1 MITRLYIRNY
11 GIIREHEIRFNKGLT
26 VITGETG
33 AGKSIVLGAM
43 GLLLGER
50 AELGSLFDPSQ
61 KCIVEGEYAI
71 EASELQL
78 WLAEEGFDTTLPLL
92 VRREIMPTG
101 KSRAFINDSPAGI
114 QQLKALSEWLMDI
127 SGQHESREL
136 HTTRFQL
143 DFIDEMSGLRESA
156 PLFRE
161 KYQHWQQLKGRLSAL
176 RQSEASRLQQLDL
189 ERYLCDELEQAGLN
203 QADEL
208 GALEQ
213 QLEVQENA
221 IQIRQTLESVSFQL
235 QEAEDAVVL
244 QLQQLASQMSA
255 FKELH
260 PELGRLYD
268 GLHSSQIELTELAR
282 DTQRLVSNFEADP
295 ALVAEISN
303 RVDLLNRL
311 LSKHRVNDLE
321 GLMERWEALSASVEQ
336 LEKSG
341 SETEQLEKD
350 IQLLEQWLLKT
361 GQEIS
366 DKRQAALPEIHKQMQ
381 ALLPA
386 VGLVHAQFSIVIDT
400 HEYLIGPRQGLNSIR
415 FLFTANQGSPA
426 MELQKVASGGEL
438 SRIMLCLKSLLHGQV
453 RLPSVVF
460 DEIDTG
466 ISGETALQ
474 VGKVLRSL
482 ADKHQV
488 ILITHLPQ
496 IAAKGDMHLFISKKT
511 EDGRTVSRVDVLDN
525 EGRERAIA
533 QMIAGDGAGETAL
546 RQAKELLHK

>member
-50 AELGSLFDPSQ
+50 AELSSLFDASQ

-136 HTTRFQL
+136 HTARFQL

-161 KYQHWQQLKGRLSAL
+161 KYQHWQQLKGRLAAL

-189 ERYLCDELEQAGLN
+189 ERYLCDELEQAGLK

-235 QEAEDAVVL
+235 QEAENAVVL
-244 QLQQLASQMSA
+244 QLQQLASQMNA

-260 PELGRLYD
+260 PELGRLYE

-321 GLMERWEALSASVEQ
+321 GLMERWEALSVSVEQ

-350 IQLLEQWLLKT
+350 ILLLEQWLLKT

-400 HEYLIGPRQGLNSIR
+400 HEHLIGPRQGLNSIR

-438 SRIMLCLKSLLHGQV
+438 SRIMLCLKSLLHSQV

>member
-50 AELGSLFDPSQ
+50 ADVTALFDANE
-61 KCIVEGEYAI
+61 KCIVEGEYDM
-71 EASELQL
+71 EAPELVV

-114 QQLKALSEWLMDI
+114 QQLKALGEWLMDI

-136 HTTRFQL
+136 HTSRFQL

-161 KYQHWQQLKGRLSAL
+161 NYQRWQQLKGRLAAL
-176 RQSEASRLQQLDL
+176 RLSEASRLQQLDL
-189 ERYLCDELEQAGLN
+189 ERYLCDELEQAGLK

-221 IQIRQTLESVSFQL
+221 LQIKQTLESVAFQL
-235 QEAEDAVVL
+235 QEAENAVVL
-244 QLQQLASQMSA
+244 QLQQLSA
-255 FKELH
+255 QISPFKELH
-260 PELGRLYD
+260 TELGRLYE
-268 GLHSSQIELTELAR
+268 GLYGSQIELTELSR
-282 DTQRLVSNFEADP
+282 DTQQLVSSFEADP
-295 ALVAEISN
+295 VLVSEISQ

-311 LSKHRVNDLE
+311 LSKHRVNDLSA
-321 GLMERWEALSASVEQ
+321 LLQRWEALSASIDQ

-341 SETEQLEKD
+341 SESHQLETD
-350 IQLLEQWLLKT
+350 IQALEKWLLTT
-361 GQEIS
+361 GKEIS
-366 DKRQAALPEIHKQMQ
+366 AKRLQALPDIHAKMR

-386 VGLVHAQFSIVIDT
+386 VGLVHAQFTLNIET
-400 HEYLIGPRQGLNSIR
+400 HEQLLGARQGLNSIR

-482 ADKHQV
+482 ADQHQV

-496 IAAKGDMHLFISKKT
+496 IAAKGDMHLFISKKN
-511 EDGRTVSRVDVLDN
+511 EGGRTVSSVDVLDN

>member
-11 GIIREHEIRFNKGLT
+11 GIIKEHEIRFNKGLT

-50 AELGSLFDPSQ
+50 AELSSLFDASE
-61 KCIVEGEYAI
+61 KCIVEGEYDI
-71 EASELQL
+71 EAAELQT

-136 HTTRFQL
+136 HTSRFQL
-143 DFIDEMSGLRESA
+143 NFIDEMSGLRESA

-161 KYQHWQQLKGRLSAL
+161 KYQQWQQLKGRLAAL

-189 ERYLCDELEQAGLN
+189 ERFLCDELEQAGLK

-221 IQIRQTLESVSFQL
+221 LQIRQTLESVSFQL
-235 QEAEDAVVL
+235 QEAEEAVVL
-244 QLQQLASQMSA
+244 KLQQLSAQMNA
-255 FKELH
+255 FKALH
-260 PELGRLYD
+260 PELERLYE
-268 GLHSSQIELTELAR
+268 GLHNSQIELTELAR
-282 DTQRLVSNFEADP
+282 DTQRLVGSFEADP
-295 ALVAEISN
+295 GLVAEISS

-311 LSKHRVNDLE
+311 LSKHRVPDLE
-321 GLMERWEALSASVEQ
+321 ALLARWEALSASVEQ

-341 SETEQLEKD
+341 SETQQLEKD
-350 IQLLEQWLLKT
+350 IQEFEKWLLKT
-361 GQEIS
+361 GKDIS
-366 DKRQAALPEIHKQMQ
+366 DKRQQALPGIHKQMQ

-386 VGLVHAQFSIVIDT
+386 VGLVHAQFKIEIET
-400 HEYLIGPRQGLNSIR
+400 HEQLIGPRQGLNSIR

-496 IAAKGDMHLFISKKT
+496 IAAKGDMHLFISKKN
-511 EDGRTVSRVDVLDN
+511 EGGRTVSRVDVLDN

>member
-50 AELGSLFDPSQ
+50 TDHSTLFEADQ
-61 KCIVEGEYAI
+61 KCIVEGEYDI
-71 EASELQL
+71 ESPELLL
-78 WLAEEGFDTTLPLL
+78 WLADEGFDCTLPLL

-127 SGQHESREL
+127 SGQHESHEL
-136 HTTRFQL
+136 HTSRFQL
-143 DFIDEMSGLRESA
+143 DFIDEMSGLREIA

-161 KYQHWQQLKGRLSAL
+161 KYKHWQQQKNRLAAL

-189 ERYLCDELEQAGLN
+189 ERFLCDELEQAGLK
-203 QADEL
+203 QTDEL
-208 GALEQ
+208 SALEQ
-213 QLEVQENA
+213 QLEMQENA
-221 IQIRQTLESVSFQL
+221 LQIRQTLESISFQL
-235 QEAEDAVVL
+235 QEAENAVVL
-244 QLQQLASQMSA
+244 QLQQLSAQMSP
-255 FKELH
+255 FKALH
-260 PELGRLYD
+260 PELGRLYE
-268 GLHSSQIELTELAR
+268 GIHSSQIELTELSR
-282 DTQRLVSNFEADP
+282 DTQRLVSSFEADP
-295 ALVAEISN
+295 ALVSQISQ

-311 LSKHRVNDLE
+311 LNKHRVNTLEDL
-321 GLMERWEALSASVEQ
+321 LERWEALSASIEQ

-341 SETEQLEKD
+341 SESSQLEND
-350 IQLLEQWLLKT
+350 IQEIEKWLLKT
-361 GQEIS
+361 GKQIS
-366 DKRQAALPEIHKQMQ
+366 DQRQQALPAIHAQMR

-386 VGLVHAQFSIVIDT
+386 VGLVHAQFTIELEV
-400 HEYLIGPRQGLNSIR
+400 HEQLIGGRQGLNNIR

-453 RLPSVVF
+453 RLPSIVF

-474 VGKVLRSL
+474 VGKVLRAL

-496 IAAKGDMHLFISKKT
+496 IAAKGDMHLFISKKNQ
-511 EDGRTVSRVDVLDN
+511 DGRTVSSVDVLDN

-546 RQAKELLHK
+546 RQAKELLHT